1 MVSAVDIRPTH
12 FSLTMKISI
21 TILYIFVQ
29 AVLFSQ
35 GGFKRQFKL
44 PGVITNQS
52 KGIYQK
58 PNGEY
63 IAGGIIVDTILGHI
77 SNRLVIMGLD
87 ANGQLQWTKK
97 YGNYKFE
104 YYDKLVAPWF
114 YFDGNFL
121 YHSGVAKD
129 SNNKIIGVF
138 VKFNLNG
145 DTIWQKRFYDTLP
158 YTIPQMVTKSVDG
171 GYLLTGLFG
180 DPNVINS
187 PLMLIKTDAS
197 GNEIW
202 RKKINKVFPNAQEG
216 KAIIQDS
223 ATKKIVIVGEQSIGN
238 VNGWGPHDN
247 ILILDSLG
255 NYLTQHNFAGPDGG
269 ILTDLVQTKDGKFV
283 AVGQKIFPQQIGGT
297 NLTKG
302 FAVKFDVNTP
312 NPPIWKLSFDKLL
325 LTNYFTCIT
334 ELENE
339 DLLIGGTI
347 DTLQLHNM
355 LPNFFTR
362 LTILNKSGQL
372 KSNKYYNY
380 KNNSP
385 STDNFQAILCLN
397 PTTDKGFIAAINVQN
412 TPNPNPFFFVKFDS
426 TGCDSTEEYCQ
437 MMAEVGFEEFQAS
450 SLTFQIWPNPAGNYF
465 SLETENFYE
474 GQVVLKM
481 FDVLGSEVKRKNIH
495 LPAEVDISDL
505 SQGVYLISLLNVKN
519 ELLFQS
525 KLIKQE

>member
-1 MVSAVDIRPTH
+1 
-12 FSLTMKISI
+12 MKWFF
-21 TILYIFVQ
+21 TIIYL
-29 AVLFSQ
+29 VLCLQFHAQ

-87 ANGQLQWTKK
+87 GNGQPQWTKK

-129 SNNKIIGVF
+129 SNNKIVGVF

-145 DTIWQKRFYDTLP
+145 DTIWQKRFYDILP

-187 PLMLIKTDAS
+187 PLMLIKTDAG
-197 GNEIW
+197 GNELW

-223 ATKKIVIVGEQSIGN
+223 ITKKIVIVGEQSIGN

-247 ILILDSLG
+247 ILILDSIG
-255 NYLTQHNFAGPDGG
+255 NYIAQHNFAGPDGG

-283 AVGQKIFPQQIGGT
+283 AVGLKIFPQQIGGT

-302 FAVKFDVNTP
+302 FAVKFDVDTP
-312 NPPIWKLSFDKLL
+312 SPPIWRFSYDKLL
-325 LTNYFTCIT
+325 LTNFFTCIT

-347 DTLQLHNM
+347 DTLQMHNL

-362 LTILNKSGQL
+362 LTLLDKNGQL
-372 KSNKYYNY
+372 KSNRYYNY
-380 KNNSP
+380 KTNSAN
-385 STDNFQAILCLN
+385 TDNFQAILCLN
-397 PTTDKGFIAAINVQN
+397 PTSDKGFIAAINIQN
-412 TPNPNPFFFVKFDS
+412 TPNPNPFFFVKYDS
-426 TGCDSTEEYCQ
+426 TGCDSTLEYCK
-437 MMAEVGFEEFQAS
+437 MMAEVNVTEIQLANF
-450 SLTFQIWPNPAGNYF
+450 SLRIYPNPFSNLIKINIHSSSTSNPMPLVFNITDISGKMLHIEQINSTQTEYSIETNNLSKGLYF
-465 SLETENFYE
+465 LNASLE
-474 GQVVLKM
+474 G
-481 FDVLGSEVKRKNIH
+481 RKYSFKI
-495 LPAEVDISDL
+495 
-505 SQGVYLISLLNVKN
+505 
-519 ELLFQS
+519 
-525 KLIKQE
+525 IKE